1 MAHFEHWISSYGY
14 FGIFSLLFLGIVGLP
29 VPDETLLVFSGYL
42 IFRGTL
48 HPIATLMAGFLGSSC
63 GISVSYLL
71 GRLLGRGV
79 VSHYGKYFGIA
90 PEQLEKA
97 HDWFR
102 RIGYWALMLG
112 YFVPGVRHL
121 TAIAA
126 GISELEGPLFMAFAY
141 SGAFVWVSSF
151 LLLGYFFGEDWHL
164 VLYLLHNNLVI
175 VLSILVSFIFLLL
188 AIRYWRKMVQR

>member
-1 MAHFEHWISSYGY
+1 MIHLSHWISSYGY
-14 FGIFSLLFLGIVGLP
+14 FGIFSLLLLGIVGLP

-48 HPIATLMAGFLGSSC
+48 HPIATLIAAFLGRSC
-63 GISVSYLL
+63 GISISYLL
-71 GRLLGRGV
+71 GRLLGRGAI
-79 VSHYGKYFGIA
+79 SHYGKYFGITL
-90 PEQLEKA
+90 ERLEKA

-102 RIGYWALMLG
+102 RIGYWTLALG

-126 GISELEGPLFMAFAY
+126 GISELEGPIFMAFAY

-151 LLLGYFFGEDWHL
+151 LLLGYFFGENWHV
-164 VLYLLHNNLVI
+164 VLAMLHDQLVI
-175 VLSILVSFIFLLL
+175 VLTVLVSLVLLLL
-188 AIRYWRKMVQR
+188 ALLYWKKTAPR

>member
-14 FGIFSLLFLGIVGLP
+14 FGIFSLLLLGIVGLP

-42 IFRGTL
+42 IFRGIL
-48 HPIATLMAGFLGSSC
+48 HPVATLIACFLGSSC

-71 GRLLGRGV
+71 GRLLGRRV
-79 VSHYGKYFGIA
+79 VSHYGRYFGIT
-90 PEQLEKA
+90 PDRLDKA

-102 RIGYWALMLG
+102 RIGYWTLTVG

-126 GISELEGPLFMAFAY
+126 GLSELEAPTFMAFAY

-151 LLLGYFFGEDWHL
+151 LLLGYFFGENWHL
-164 VLYLLHNNLVI
+164 VLDLLHNNLVI
-175 VLSILVSFIFLLL
+175 LLSILISLLFLVL
-188 AIRYWRKMVQR
+188 AIAYWKKMNQR